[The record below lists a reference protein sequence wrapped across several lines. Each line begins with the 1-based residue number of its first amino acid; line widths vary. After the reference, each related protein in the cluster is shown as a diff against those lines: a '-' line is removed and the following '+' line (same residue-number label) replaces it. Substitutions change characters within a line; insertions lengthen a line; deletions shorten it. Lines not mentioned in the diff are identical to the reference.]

1 MQLFFFLIE
10 NGKEWGIK
18 EMKPHS
24 PYIMNVPNLTKTYRK
39 SSLLSWRPTRRCR
52 SSRPELFCKKAVL
65 KNFAEFSA
73 KRLCWRLLL
82 INL

>member
-24 PYIMNVPNLTKTYRK
+24 PYIMNVPNL
-39 SSLLSWRPTRRCR
+39 P
-52 SSRPELFCKKAVL
+52 
-65 KNFAEFSA
+65 
-73 KRLCWRLLL
+73 KRTENRVY
-82 INL
+82 

>member
-24 PYIMNVPNLTKTYRK
+24 PYIMNVPNLPKRTENRVYWAGDQ
-39 SSLLSWRPTRRCR
+39 LEDVEAVTR
-52 SSRPELFCKKAVL
+52 SYSVKKLFL
-65 KNFAEFSA
+65 KISQNSQQNACAGVCF
-73 KRLCWRLLL
+73 
-82 INL
+82 